1 MTAERPDSTLSRVT
15 STISNH
21 VDNVVKP
28 DYSKPPIW
36 LKFRSNT
43 IYIIT
48 TIGIGIFTDL
58 FLYGLIVPVVPF
70 MLEDRIGIPRSEVQ
84 KNVSMLLAVY
94 ASASV
99 VLSPLCGVLAD
110 KMSTRQ
116 LPFLLG
122 LIALLLSTLLFAAG
136 RSIPVLVIARVLQ
149 GLSGAV
155 VWTIG
160 LAMCLETVG
169 PKRLGTAIGTVCVL
183 VLHRFDKT
191 LITRIDLQRYCSG
204 YSVGPNHRWCPLQE
218 EWCERSLWARRRSA
232 CY

>member
-1 MTAERPDSTLSRVT
+1 MTERRNSTLSRVT
-15 STISNH
+15 STISNGIE
-21 VDNVVKP
+21 NAVKT
-28 DYSKPPIW
+28 DYSKPPIG
-36 LKFRSNT
+36 LKYRSNT

-70 MLEDRIGIPRSEVQ
+70 MLEDRVGVPRSEVQ
-84 KNVSMLLAVY
+84 KDVSMLLAVY
-94 ASASV
+94 AGASV
-99 VLSPLCGVLAD
+99 ILSPVCGVLAD

-122 LIALLLSTLLFAAG
+122 LTALLLSTLLFATG
-136 RSIPVLVIARVLQ
+136 HSLPILVIARILQ

-169 PKRLGTAIGTVCVL
+169 PANLGKVIGTVCV
-183 VLHRFDKT
+183 F
-191 LITRIDLQRYCSG
+191 
-204 YSVGPNHRWCPLQE
+204 P
-218 EWCERSLWARRRSA
+218 
-232 CY
+232 